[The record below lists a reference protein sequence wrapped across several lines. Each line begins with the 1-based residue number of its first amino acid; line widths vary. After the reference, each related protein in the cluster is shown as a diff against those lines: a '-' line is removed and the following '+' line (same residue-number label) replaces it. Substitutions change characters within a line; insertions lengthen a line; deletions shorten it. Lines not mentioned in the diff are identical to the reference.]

1 MTAKELKKILQDIIS
16 EMLKP
21 ILNENEFAFQ
31 KSSCSFVRNIG
42 DFKQSV
48 KFYFTPIRYSDD
60 QSIGHLSIR
69 IWLESDAIE
78 ETASTLVN
86 AVSKL
91 DKVDVVV
98 NVDYGLITGNE
109 AVIFYPNSISDL
121 KEIFRTRI
129 VPCMLNEII
138 PWLNTKTQ
146 MVALVNDYFDK
157 KEYMNWSSS
166 NAVALRIIAIC
177 FLLNDIIT
185 AKKIAY
191 AEFTKPNTGVKYKNI
206 LHKLEKI

>member
-69 IWLESDAIE
+69 IW
-78 ETASTLVN
+78 
-86 AVSKL
+86 
-91 DKVDVVV
+91 
-98 NVDYGLITGNE
+98 
-109 AVIFYPNSISDL
+109 F
-121 KEIFRTRI
+121 
-129 VPCMLNEII
+129 
-138 PWLNTKTQ
+138 
-146 MVALVNDYFDK
+146 
-157 KEYMNWSSS
+157 
-166 NAVALRIIAIC
+166 
-177 FLLNDIIT
+177 
-185 AKKIAY
+185 
-191 AEFTKPNTGVKYKNI
+191 
-206 LHKLEKI
+206 